1 MKKKMEYHI
10 YKKGKRETKSIYF
23 FKSLLRNNAK
33 NVLYKSVTYIRSQ
46 AVSVTNNNILTI
58 ILI

>member
-1 MKKKMEYHI
+1 MKKKIEYYI

-33 NVLYKSVTYIRSQ
+33 NVLYKSVTCIRS
-46 AVSVTNNNILTI
+46 
-58 ILI
+58 